1 MPRPRAEISE
11 VVTFTSGVGL
21 ALGVAS
27 VLLLPLVLPK
37 GERKHIKLPIVLL
50 LLHVGTLLLRT
61 YLPVSDSTASTLHI
75 AGVFFLLASLARSVY
90 LLVLHSVVSRYLG
103 GAEVPRIV
111 RDLIQA
117 LLFIGVF
124 LATLRAGGVE
134 PTSLLTTS
142 ALLTAVIGLSLQDTL
157 GNLFAGL
164 AIQIQHPFRVGDWIV
179 YEATEQNMGK
189 VIEMNWRATKVRTLD
204 EIEITVPNGTL
215 AKAALRNYSLPTA
228 RVRRHAYV
236 EAPYDRP
243 PEQVIPELVDAA
255 RSVPG
260 VLASPPPTVLVCDF
274 TERGVRYDV
283 RFHLEDLDG
292 RENISGLVRERL
304 WYALQRLGIEVPVP
318 QRVVRMFDYTEER
331 IAHEQKARIDDRD
344 EALRR
349 VDFLRALPDEAR
361 HRLAEG
367 SSSRLYAPSETI
379 IIEGDLGEEL
389 FVVRRGEVAV
399 EVGRSR
405 REVARLG
412 PGQFFGEMS
421 LMTGEQRKASVRA
434 VRETELLVIGKEA
447 LARVLKDQPQLAETI
462 SRILSERAAALSAKT
477 TAPGVAPEEMS
488 ERESRVLLTR
498 IKKFF
503 SLGNDD

>member
-1 MPRPRAEISE
+1 M
-11 VVTFTSGVGL
+11 TFSSGVGL
-21 ALGVAS
+21 VLGVS
-27 VLLLPLVLPK
+27 MVVLLPLVLPK
-37 GERKHIKLPIVLL
+37 GERRHTKAPLVLL
-50 LLHVGTLLLRT
+50 LLHVGIIALRT
-61 YLPVSDSTASTLHI
+61 LVPMETGTADTLRI
-75 AGVFFLLASLARSVY
+75 VAVFFLLASLARSVY
-90 LLVLHSVVSRYLG
+90 LLLLHSVITRYVG
-103 GAEVPRIV
+103 GNEVPRIV

-117 LLFIGVF
+117 LLYVGV
-124 LATLRAGGVE
+124 LMATLRAAGVE

-179 YEATEQNMGK
+179 YEADEKNMGK
-189 VIEMNWRATKVRTLD
+189 VVEMNWRATKVLTLD
-204 EIEITVPNGTL
+204 EVEITVPNATL
-215 AKAALRNYSLPTA
+215 AKAALRNYSLPTP
-228 RVRRHAYV
+228 RVRRHVYV
-236 EAPYDRP
+236 DAPYDRP
-243 PEQVIPELVDAA
+243 PEQVIPELIDAA

-260 VLASPPPTVLVCDF
+260 VLSSPAPTVIVADF
-274 TERGVRYDV
+274 TDRGVRYDV
-283 RFHLEDLDG
+283 RFHISDLDG
-292 RENISGLVRERL
+292 RENVAGMVRERL

-331 IAHEQKARIDDRD
+331 LAHEQQARVDDRD
-344 EALRR
+344 DALRR

-367 SSSRLYAPSETI
+367 STTRLYAPSEAVI
-379 IIEGDLGEEL
+379 LEGDHGEEL

-421 LMTGEQRKASVRA
+421 LMTGEQRKATVRA
-434 VRETELLVIGKEA
+434 LRETELLVINKEA
-447 LARVLKDQPQLAETI
+447 LARVLKEQPELAETI
-462 SRILSERAAALSAKT
+462 SRVLSERAAALDTKT
-477 TAPGVAPEEMS
+477 TMPGTTEGEAT

-498 IKKFF
+498 IKRFF

>member
-1 MPRPRAEISE
+1 MPRPAEISE
-11 VVTFTSGVGL
+11 VLTFTSGVGL
-21 ALGVAS
+21 ALGVAT
-27 VLLLPLVLPK
+27 VVLLPLVLPK
-37 GERKHIKLPIVLL
+37 GERKHLKLPIALL
-50 LLHVGTLLLRT
+50 LLHVGTVLLRT
-61 YLPVSDSTASTLHI
+61 YVPLSANTSSTLHI
-75 AGVFFLLASLARSVY
+75 AGVFFLLASLARGVY
-90 LLVLHSVVSRYLG
+90 LLLLHSVVSRYVG

-111 RDLIQA
+111 RDLVQA
-117 LLFIGVF
+117 LLFVGVF
-124 LATLRAGGVE
+124 LATLRAAGVE
-134 PTSLLTTS
+134 PTSILTTS

-179 YEATEQNMGK
+179 YEPTEQNMGK
-189 VIEMNWRATKVRTLD
+189 VIEMNWRATKVLTLD
-204 EIEITVPNGTL
+204 EIEITVPNATL

-228 RVRRHAYV
+228 RIRRHVFV

-260 VLASPPPTVLVCDF
+260 VLASPAPTVLVADF
-274 TERGVRYDV
+274 TDRGVRYDV
-283 RFHLEDLDG
+283 RFHLEDLDA
-292 RENISGLVRERL
+292 RENVSGLVRERL

-331 IAHEQKARIDDRD
+331 LAHEHQARIDDRD

-367 SSSRLYAPSETI
+367 SSTRLYAPSETI
-379 IIEGDLGEEL
+379 IVEGDQGEEL

-412 PGQFFGEMS
+412 SGQFFGEMS

-434 VRETELLVIGKEA
+434 VRETELLVIGKDA

-462 SRILSERAAALSAKT
+462 SRVLSERAAALSTKT
-477 TAPGVAPEEMS
+477 TSPGETPGELAD
-488 ERESRVLLTR
+488 RETTVLLTR
-498 IKKFF
+498 IKRFF
-503 SLGNDD
+503 GLGADD